1 MQALKNRSRR
11 RTACLAFFASCG
23 ACNALLDNHSRELR
37 AVPKHGAGGEATVS
51 AGAAGDPSG
60 EAGRGEGGA
69 SGASAGGNELPD
81 GGAAG
86 TENEPPE
93 GGRAGSPTGGTSSM
107 GQSGASQGGMPA
119 CTGCKPGLTEP
130 QSRSC
135 GICNGGKQ
143 SGTRTCTPS
152 CTWKDSWDAC
162 KDDGTA
168 ENGCSLVK
176 WCDNEDNRTECAL
189 IGCTAAEAEAECRK
203 EAAAV
208 CGTVKNLLI
217 TTQCP

>member
-1 MQALKNRSRR
+1 MQALKNRSPR
-11 RTACLAFFASCG
+11 RTASLAFFAFCG

-37 AVPKHGAGGEATVS
+37 TVPKHGAGGETAVS
-51 AGAAGDPSG
+51 AGAAGDRSGEGGWG
-60 EAGRGEGGA
+60 EAGA
-69 SGASAGGNELPD
+69 SGGGNERPD

-93 GGRAGSPTGGTSSM
+93 GGRAGAPTGGTAGM
-107 GQSGASQGGMPA
+107 SQGGASHGGMPT

-143 SGTRTCTPS
+143 SGMRTCTPS
-152 CTWKDSWDAC
+152 CTWQDSWDSC

-176 WCDNEDNRTECAL
+176 WCDNENNRTECTL
-189 IGCTAAEAEAECRK
+189 VGCTAAAAEAECRK
-203 EAAAV
+203 EAPQV